1 MRNENEVKMLEN
13 LRGEKKYFIIES
25 MVYKEHV
32 KDLKYK
38 KHVKDLKRKKN

>member
-1 MRNENEVKMLEN
+1 MLES
-13 LRGEKKYFIIES
+13 LRGGEKYFIIES

-38 KHVKDLKRKKN
+38 